1 MKDLSTLAK
10 LLAEEDIHVIHRKQS
25 TAMFDVKNRE
35 LSLPIWKEMS
45 KDIQDLMTV
54 HEIGHALWTP
64 LEQLERAR
72 NENIEFSFVNVLEDV
87 RIEKLAQNKYP
98 GSVKVFRRG
107 YRELIQ
113 TNFFETLNRDISKI
127 NLIDRINLHYKHH
140 VGVPFSS
147 EEQVWVEKAN
157 NTVTPD
163 DVLELAKE
171 LYEYMVQNQKED
183 DSEEQNIPKNSQSEN
198 MLSPDPSAMGMPSNT
213 PTPSDEGDELEEN
226 SDNGNTA
233 DSKSENEGSIPSSPA
248 SSEESDEESD
258 DVGSASSTEKSEE
271 ESDDSLSEEI
281 TGESQS
287 DGGNGSKAPISAS
300 TDKAS
305 STNTQNMLDGDASDR
320 QYAFTPKVN
329 TKEVIV
335 SYKSILDRWGT
346 WYAKQKSTDERWFN
360 YTASELAS
368 TKKSS
373 KKIVQY
379 LVKEFEMKKAADL
392 YSRSSTSKTGSLNMS
407 KLHTYKYNDDLFA
420 KITTL
425 PGATNH
431 GLVLFL
437 DWSGSMAH
445 NLQGTLNQLYNI
457 IWFCNQVKIPFEVFA
472 FSNVYTSTSNGR
484 ERGIDNFEK
493 LTTAKSGEYKLRV
506 NLLQFFSSKMKKND
520 IQTMMHYLNMYA
532 SRWGGFKDW
541 KETGYPYSEHRAFGL
556 GSTPLNDTI
565 VCAMDILPMYK
576 KSTGVQKLHTVFLTD
591 GAGDSMD
598 TVHHVK
604 ETSDGDVM
612 SEKYMSSWF
621 NGTTVITDSV
631 TNKSVSGNTQS
642 KGGQTTA
649 LLELLRKR
657 VPDMSIVNFF
667 VAGSGRS
674 GNIKKNDLYSYF
686 EYSEIPDKIKQ
697 LKKDNVLVVENGQ
710 GFDQLY
716 LLPGLGGV
724 STDID
729 ELDVKVGASKS
740 QLKRAFGK
748 MTSGKLTS
756 RPVLNNFIKMVA

>member
-1 MKDLSTLAK
+1 MKNLSTLAK

-64 LEQLERAR
+64 LELLVRATK
-72 NENIEFSFVNVLEDV
+72 ENIEFSFVNVLEDV

-107 YRELIQ
+107 YRELIRN
-113 TNFFETLNRDISKI
+113 NFFETLNIDISKI

-171 LYEYMVQNQKED
+171 LYEYMVQNQKESDSGQD
-183 DSEEQNIPKNSQSEN
+183 DGRSLQSEN
-198 MLSPDPSAMGMPSNT
+198 MLSPEDINAMPSNT
-213 PTPSDEGDELEEN
+213 PMPSDEGEGLEEN
-226 SDNGNTA
+226 SDNGNTT
-233 DSKSENEGSIPSSPA
+233 DSKSENEGSTPSSPA

-258 DVGSASSTEKSEE
+258 DVGSASSSEKSGE
-271 ESDDSLSEEI
+271 ESDDNSSEES
-281 TGESQS
+281 TGESQA
-287 DGGNGSKAPISAS
+287 DGGESSETPITAS

-305 STNTQNMLDGDASDR
+305 SNNIQNMLDSTASDR
-320 QYAFTPKVN
+320 QYTFTPKVN

-335 SYKSILDRWGT
+335 SYKSILDSWGT
-346 WYAKQKSTDERWFN
+346 WYTKQKSTDERWFN

-392 YSRSSTSKTGSLNMS
+392 YSRASTSKTGSLNMS

-472 FSNVYTSTSNGR
+472 FSNVYSNISNGHQ
-484 ERGIDNFEK
+484 RGTDNFEK
-493 LTTAKSGEYKLRV
+493 LTTAKSSEYKLKV
-506 NLLQFFSSKMKKND
+506 NLLQFFSSKMKKNEM
-520 IQTMMHYLNMYA
+520 QTMMHYLNMYA

-556 GSTPLNDTI
+556 GSTPLNDAI

-621 NGTTVITDSV
+621 DGTTVITDSV
-631 TNKSVSGNTQS
+631 TNKSVTVNSQS
-642 KGGQTTA
+642 RGGQTAA

-674 GNIKKNDLYSYF
+674 GNIKKGDLYNYF
-686 EYSEIPDKIKQ
+686 GYSEIPDKMKQ
-697 LKKDNVLVVENGQ
+697 LKKENVLVIENGQ

-724 STDID
+724 STDTD
-729 ELDVKVGASKS
+729 ELDVEVGASKS

-748 MTSGKLTS
+748 MTSGKLAS

>member
-1 MKDLSTLAK
+1 MKNLSTLAK

-64 LEQLERAR
+64 LELLERATK
-72 NENIEFSFVNVLEDV
+72 ENIEFSFVNVLEDV

-113 TNFFETLNRDISKI
+113 NNFFETLNIDISKI

-171 LYEYMVQNQKED
+171 LYEYMVQNQKESDSGQD
-183 DSEEQNIPKNSQSEN
+183 DGRSLQSEN
-198 MLSPDPSAMGMPSNT
+198 MLSPEDINAMPSNT
-213 PTPSDEGDELEEN
+213 PMPSDEGEGLEEN
-226 SDNGNTA
+226 SDNGNTT
-233 DSKSENEGSIPSSPA
+233 DSKSENEGSTPSSPA
-248 SSEESDEESD
+248 SSEESDKESD
-258 DVGSASSTEKSEE
+258 DVGSASSSEKSGE
-271 ESDDSLSEEI
+271 ESDDNSSEES
-281 TGESQS
+281 TGESQA
-287 DGGNGSKAPISAS
+287 DGGESSETPITAS

-305 STNTQNMLDGDASDR
+305 SNNIQNMLDSTASDR
-320 QYAFTPKVN
+320 QYTFTPKVN

-335 SYKSILDRWGT
+335 SYKSILDSWGT
-346 WYAKQKSTDERWFN
+346 WYTKQKSTDERWFN

-392 YSRSSTSKTGSLNMS
+392 YSRASTSKTGSLNMS

-472 FSNVYTSTSNGR
+472 FSNVYSNISNGHQ
-484 ERGIDNFEK
+484 RGTDNFEK
-493 LTTAKSGEYKLRV
+493 LTTAKSSEYKLKV
-506 NLLQFFSSKMKKND
+506 NLLQFFSSKMKKNEM
-520 IQTMMHYLNMYA
+520 QTMMHYLNMYA

-556 GSTPLNDTI
+556 GSTPLNDAI

-631 TNKSVSGNTQS
+631 TNKSVTVNIQS
-642 KGGQTTA
+642 RGGQTAA

-674 GNIKKNDLYSYF
+674 GNIKKGDLYNYF
-686 EYSEIPDKIKQ
+686 GYSEIPDKMKQ
-697 LKKDNVLVVENGQ
+697 LKKENVLVIENGQ

-724 STDID
+724 STDTD
-729 ELDVKVGASKS
+729 ELDVEVGASKS

-748 MTSGKLTS
+748 MTSGKLAS

>member
-1 MKDLSTLAK
+1 MKNLSTLAK

-64 LEQLERAR
+64 LELLVRATK
-72 NENIEFSFVNVLEDV
+72 ENIEFSFVNVLEDV

-113 TNFFETLNRDISKI
+113 NNFFETLNIDISKI

-171 LYEYMVQNQKED
+171 LYEYMVQNQKESDSGQD
-183 DSEEQNIPKNSQSEN
+183 DGRSLQSEN
-198 MLSPDPSAMGMPSNT
+198 MLSPEDINAMPSNT
-213 PTPSDEGDELEEN
+213 PMPSDEGEGLEEN
-226 SDNGNTA
+226 SDNGNTT
-233 DSKSENEGSIPSSPA
+233 DSKSENEGSTPSSPA

-258 DVGSASSTEKSEE
+258 DVGSASSSEKSGE
-271 ESDDSLSEEI
+271 ESDDNSSEES
-281 TGESQS
+281 TGESQA
-287 DGGNGSKAPISAS
+287 DGGESSETPITAS

-305 STNTQNMLDGDASDR
+305 SNNIQNMLDSTASDR
-320 QYAFTPKVN
+320 QYTFTPKVN

-335 SYKSILDRWGT
+335 SYKSILDSWGT
-346 WYAKQKSTDERWFN
+346 WYTKQKSTDERWFN

-392 YSRSSTSKTGSLNMS
+392 YSRASTSKTGSLNMS

-472 FSNVYTSTSNGR
+472 FSNVYSNISNGHQ
-484 ERGIDNFEK
+484 RGTDNFEK
-493 LTTAKSGEYKLRV
+493 LTTAKSSEYKLKV
-506 NLLQFFSSKMKKND
+506 NLLQFFSSKMKKNEM
-520 IQTMMHYLNMYA
+520 QTMMHYLNMYA

-556 GSTPLNDTI
+556 GSTPLNDAI

-621 NGTTVITDSV
+621 DGTTVITDSV
-631 TNKSVSGNTQS
+631 TNKSVTVNSQS
-642 KGGQTTA
+642 RGGQTAA

-674 GNIKKNDLYSYF
+674 GNIKKGDLYNYF
-686 EYSEIPDKIKQ
+686 GYSEIPDKMKQ
-697 LKKDNVLVVENGQ
+697 LKKENVLVIENGQ

-724 STDID
+724 STDTD
-729 ELDVKVGASKS
+729 ELDVEVGASKS

-748 MTSGKLTS
+748 MTSGKLAS

>member
-25 TAMFDVKNRE
+25 TAMFDVKNRT

-45 KDIQDLMTV
+45 KDIQDLMTI
-54 HEIGHALWTP
+54 HEVGHALWTP
-64 LEQLERAR
+64 LEQLERAID
-72 NENIEFSFVNVLEDV
+72 ENIEFSFVNVLEDV
-87 RIEKLAQNKYP
+87 RIEKLAQKKYP

-113 TNFFETLNRDISKI
+113 SNFFETLNRDISEI

-171 LYEYMVQNQKED
+171 LYEYMVQNQKESDFGHD
-183 DSEEQNIPKNSQSEN
+183 DDRSLQSEN
-198 MLSPDPSAMGMPSNT
+198 MLSPEDISGMPSNT
-213 PTPSDEGDELEEN
+213 PMPSNKGEELEEN
-226 SDNGNTA
+226 SDNGNTT
-233 DSKSENEGSIPSSPA
+233 DSKSENEGSTPSSPA
-248 SSEESDEESD
+248 SSEESGEESN
-258 DVGSASSTEKSEE
+258 DVGSASSSEKSDE
-271 ESDDSLSEEI
+271 ESDDSSSKES
-281 TGESQS
+281 TGESQA
-287 DGGNGSKAPISAS
+287 DGGESSGTPITAS

-305 STNTQNMLDGDASDR
+305 SNNTKNMLDGNASDR

-335 SYKSILDRWGT
+335 SYKTILEIWNTSIT
-346 WYAKQKSTDERWFN
+346 KQKERDNRWFN
-360 YTASELAS
+360 YTASELET

-392 YSRSSTSKTGSLNMS
+392 YARSSSSKTGSLDMS

-472 FSNVYTSTSNGR
+472 FSNSYGTPNSLGAHV
-484 ERGIDNFEK
+484 DNFSK
-493 LTTAKSGEYKLRV
+493 ITTPKSGEYKLRV
-506 NLLQFFSSKMKKND
+506 NLLQFFSSKMNKNE
-520 IQTMMHYLNMYA
+520 IQTMMHNLNMYA
-532 SRWGGFKDW
+532 SRWGGYKDW
-541 KETGYPYSEHRAFGL
+541 REVGYPYSEPRGFGL
-556 GSTPLNDTI
+556 GSTPLNDAI
-565 VCAMDILPMYK
+565 ICAMDILPKYK

-591 GAGDSMD
+591 GAGDSMSD
-598 TVHHVK
+598 VHHVH
-604 ETSDGDVM
+604 ETENGDVM
-612 SEKYMSSWF
+612 GEGRMSSYF
-621 NGTTVITDSV
+621 SGTTIITDSV
-631 TNKSVSGNTQS
+631 TGKTVETNK
-642 KGGQTTA
+642 KDLWKGQTGM

-657 VPDMSIVNFF
+657 VPDMNIVNFF
-667 VAGSGRS
+667 VAGSGRN
-674 GNIKKNDLYSYF
+674 GTIKKGDLYSYF
-686 EYSEIPDKIKQ
+686 GYSEIPAKIQ
-697 LKKDNVLVVENGQ
+697 ELKKNNVLVIEKGQ

-724 STDID
+724 STDTD
-729 ELDVKVGASKS
+729 ELDVEVGASKA

>member
-1 MKDLSTLAK
+1 MKNLSTLAK

-64 LEQLERAR
+64 LELLERATK
-72 NENIEFSFVNVLEDV
+72 ENIEFSFVNVLEDV

-113 TNFFETLNRDISKI
+113 NNFFETLNIDISKI

-171 LYEYMVQNQKED
+171 LYEYMVQNQKESDSGQD
-183 DSEEQNIPKNSQSEN
+183 DGRSLQSEN
-198 MLSPDPSAMGMPSNT
+198 MLSPEDINAMPSNT
-213 PTPSDEGDELEEN
+213 PMPSDEGEGLEEN
-226 SDNGNTA
+226 SDNGNTT
-233 DSKSENEGSIPSSPA
+233 DSKSENEGSTPSSPA

-258 DVGSASSTEKSEE
+258 DVGSASSSEKSGE
-271 ESDDSLSEEI
+271 ESDDNSSEES
-281 TGESQS
+281 TGESQA
-287 DGGNGSKAPISAS
+287 DGGESSETPITAS

-305 STNTQNMLDGDASDR
+305 SNNIQNMLDSTASDR
-320 QYAFTPKVN
+320 QYTFTPKVN

-335 SYKSILDRWGT
+335 SYKSILDSWGT
-346 WYAKQKSTDERWFN
+346 WYTKQKSTDERWFN

-392 YSRSSTSKTGSLNMS
+392 YSRASTSKTGSLNMS

-472 FSNVYTSTSNGR
+472 FSNVYSNISNGHQ
-484 ERGIDNFEK
+484 RGTDNFEK
-493 LTTAKSGEYKLRV
+493 LTTAKSSEYKLKV
-506 NLLQFFSSKMKKND
+506 NLLQFFSSKMKKNEM
-520 IQTMMHYLNMYA
+520 QTMMHYLNMYA

-556 GSTPLNDTI
+556 GSTPLNDAI

-621 NGTTVITDSV
+621 DGTTVITDSV
-631 TNKSVSGNTQS
+631 TNKSVTVNSQS
-642 KGGQTTA
+642 RGGQTAA

-674 GNIKKNDLYSYF
+674 GNIKKGDLYNYF
-686 EYSEIPDKIKQ
+686 GYSEIPDKMKQ
-697 LKKDNVLVVENGQ
+697 LKKENVLVIENGQ

-724 STDID
+724 STDTD
-729 ELDVKVGASKS
+729 ELDVEVGASKS

-748 MTSGKLTS
+748 MTSGKLAS

>member
-1 MKDLSTLAK
+1 MKNLSTLAK

-64 LEQLERAR
+64 LELLERATK
-72 NENIEFSFVNVLEDV
+72 ENIEFSFVNVLEDV

-113 TNFFETLNRDISKI
+113 NNFFETLNIDISKI

-171 LYEYMVQNQKED
+171 LYEYMVQNQKESDSGQD
-183 DSEEQNIPKNSQSEN
+183 DGRSLQSEN
-198 MLSPDPSAMGMPSNT
+198 MLSPEDINAMPSNT
-213 PTPSDEGDELEEN
+213 PMPSDEGEGLEEN
-226 SDNGNTA
+226 SDNGNTT
-233 DSKSENEGSIPSSPA
+233 DSKSENEGSTPSSPA

-258 DVGSASSTEKSEE
+258 DVGSASSSEKSGE
-271 ESDDSLSEEI
+271 ESDDNSSEES
-281 TGESQS
+281 TGESQA
-287 DGGNGSKAPISAS
+287 DGGESSETPITAS

-305 STNTQNMLDGDASDR
+305 SNNIQNMLDSTASDR
-320 QYAFTPKVN
+320 QYTFTPKVN

-335 SYKSILDRWGT
+335 SYKSILDSWGT
-346 WYAKQKSTDERWFN
+346 WYTKQKSTDERWFN

-392 YSRSSTSKTGSLNMS
+392 YSRASTSKTGSLNMS

-472 FSNVYTSTSNGR
+472 FSNVYSNISNGHQ
-484 ERGIDNFEK
+484 RGTDNFEK
-493 LTTAKSGEYKLRV
+493 LTTAKSSEYKLKV
-506 NLLQFFSSKMKKND
+506 NLLQFFSSKMKKNEM
-520 IQTMMHYLNMYA
+520 QTMMHYLNMYA

-556 GSTPLNDTI
+556 GSTPLNDAI

-631 TNKSVSGNTQS
+631 TNKSVTVNSQS
-642 KGGQTTA
+642 RGGQTAA

-674 GNIKKNDLYSYF
+674 GNIKKGDLYNYF
-686 EYSEIPDKIKQ
+686 GYSEIPDKMKQ
-697 LKKDNVLVVENGQ
+697 LKKENVLVIENGQ

-724 STDID
+724 STDTD
-729 ELDVKVGASKS
+729 ELDVEVGASKS

-748 MTSGKLTS
+748 MTSGKLAS

>member
-25 TAMFDVKNRE
+25 TAMFDVKNRT

-45 KDIQDLMTV
+45 KDIQDLMTI
-54 HEIGHALWTP
+54 HEVGHALWTP
-64 LEQLERAR
+64 LEQLERAIA
-72 NENIEFSFVNVLEDV
+72 ENIEFSFVNVLEDV
-87 RIEKLAQNKYP
+87 RIEKLAQKKYP
-98 GSVKVFRRG
+98 GSVKIFRRG

-140 VGVPFSS
+140 VDVPFSS

-171 LYEYMVQNQKED
+171 LYEYMVQNQKESDFGQD
-183 DSEEQNIPKNSQSEN
+183 DGRSLESEN
-198 MLSPDPSAMGMPSNT
+198 MLSPEDNNAMPSNT
-213 PTPSDEGDELEEN
+213 PMPSDEGEGLEEN
-226 SDNGNTA
+226 SDNGNTT
-233 DSKSENEGSIPSSPA
+233 DSKSENEGSTPSSPA
-248 SSEESDEESD
+248 SSEESDEESND
-258 DVGSASSTEKSEE
+258 IGSASSSEKSDK
-271 ESDDSLSEEI
+271 ESDDTSSEESI
-281 TGESQS
+281 GESQA
-287 DGGNGSKAPISAS
+287 DGGESSGTPITAS

-305 STNTQNMLDGDASDR
+305 SNNTKNMLDGNASDR

-335 SYKSILDRWGT
+335 SYKTILEIWNTSIT
-346 WYAKQKSTDERWFN
+346 KQKEHDNRWFN
-360 YTASELAS
+360 YTATELET

-392 YSRSSTSKTGSLNMS
+392 YARSSSSKTGSLDMS

-472 FSNVYTSTSNGR
+472 FSNSYGTPNSLGAYV
-484 ERGIDNFEK
+484 DNYSK
-493 LTTAKSGEYKLRV
+493 ITTPKSGEYKLKV
-506 NLLQFFSSKMKKND
+506 NLLQFFSSKMNKNE
-520 IQTMMHYLNMYA
+520 IQTMMHNLNMYA
-532 SRWGGFKDW
+532 SRWGSFKDW
-541 KETGYPYSEHRAFGL
+541 HEVGYPYSEPKGFGL
-556 GSTPLNDTI
+556 GSTPLNDAI
-565 VCAMDILPMYK
+565 ICAMDILPMYK

-591 GAGDSMD
+591 GAGDSMND
-598 TVHHVK
+598 IHHIH
-604 ETSDGDVM
+604 ETKDGDVM
-612 SEKYMSSWF
+612 GIGHMSSYF
-621 NGTTVITDSV
+621 SGTTVITDSV
-631 TNKSVSGNTQS
+631 TGKSVESNKKDLW
-642 KGGQTTA
+642 KGPTDM

-657 VPDMSIVNFF
+657 VPDMNIVNFF

-674 GNIKKNDLYSYF
+674 GTIKKGDLWSF
-686 EYSEIPDKIKQ
+686 FGYSEIPAKMKE
-697 LKKDNVLVVENGQ
+697 LKKDNVLVIENGQ

-716 LLPGLGGV
+716 LLPGLGGI
-724 STDID
+724 STDTD
-729 ELDVKVGASKS
+729 ELDVEVGASKA
-740 QLKRAFGK
+740 QLKKAFGK
-748 MTSGKLTS
+748 MASGKLTS
-756 RPVLNNFIKMVA
+756 RPVLSNFIKMVA

>member
-1 MKDLSTLAK
+1 MKNLSTLAK

-64 LEQLERAR
+64 LELLVRATK
-72 NENIEFSFVNVLEDV
+72 ENIEFSFVNVLEDV

-113 TNFFETLNRDISKI
+113 NNFFETLNIDISKI

-171 LYEYMVQNQKED
+171 LYEYMVQNQKESDSGQD
-183 DSEEQNIPKNSQSEN
+183 DGRSLQSEN
-198 MLSPDPSAMGMPSNT
+198 MLSPEDINAMPSNT
-213 PTPSDEGDELEEN
+213 PMPSDEGEGLEEN
-226 SDNGNTA
+226 SDNGNTT
-233 DSKSENEGSIPSSPA
+233 DSKSENEGSTPSSPA

-258 DVGSASSTEKSEE
+258 DVGSASSSEKSGE
-271 ESDDSLSEEI
+271 ESDDNSSEES
-281 TGESQS
+281 TGESQA
-287 DGGNGSKAPISAS
+287 DGGESSETPITAS

-305 STNTQNMLDGDASDR
+305 SNNIQNMLDSTASDR
-320 QYAFTPKVN
+320 QYTFTPKVN

-335 SYKSILDRWGT
+335 SYKSILDSWGT
-346 WYAKQKSTDERWFN
+346 WYTKQKSTDERWFN

-392 YSRSSTSKTGSLNMS
+392 YSRASTSKTGSLNMS

-472 FSNVYTSTSNGR
+472 FSNVYSNISNGHQ
-484 ERGIDNFEK
+484 RGTDNFEK
-493 LTTAKSGEYKLRV
+493 LTTAKSSEYKLKV
-506 NLLQFFSSKMKKND
+506 NLLQFFSSKMKKNEM
-520 IQTMMHYLNMYA
+520 QTMMHYLNMYA

-556 GSTPLNDTI
+556 GSTPLNDAI

-631 TNKSVSGNTQS
+631 TNKSVTVNSQS
-642 KGGQTTA
+642 RGGQTAA

-674 GNIKKNDLYSYF
+674 GNIKKGDLYNYF
-686 EYSEIPDKIKQ
+686 GYSEIPDKMKQ
-697 LKKDNVLVVENGQ
+697 LKKENVLVIENGQ

-724 STDID
+724 STDTD
-729 ELDVKVGASKS
+729 ELDVEVGASKS

-748 MTSGKLTS
+748 MTSGKLAS

>member
-1 MKDLSTLAK
+1 
-10 LLAEEDIHVIHRKQS
+10 
-25 TAMFDVKNRE
+25 MFDVKNRE

-64 LEQLERAR
+64 LELLERATK
-72 NENIEFSFVNVLEDV
+72 ENIEFSFVNVLEDV

-113 TNFFETLNRDISKI
+113 NNFFETLNIDISKI

-171 LYEYMVQNQKED
+171 LYEYMVQNQKESDSGQD
-183 DSEEQNIPKNSQSEN
+183 DGRSSQSEN
-198 MLSPDPSAMGMPSNT
+198 MLSPEDINAMPSNT
-213 PTPSDEGDELEEN
+213 PMPSDEGEGLEEN
-226 SDNGNTA
+226 SDNGNTT
-233 DSKSENEGSIPSSPA
+233 DSKSENEGSTPSSPA

-258 DVGSASSTEKSEE
+258 DVGSASSSEKSGE
-271 ESDDSLSEEI
+271 ESDDNSSEES
-281 TGESQS
+281 TGESQA
-287 DGGNGSKAPISAS
+287 DGGESSETPITAS

-305 STNTQNMLDGDASDR
+305 SNNIQNMLDSTASDR
-320 QYAFTPKVN
+320 QYTFTPKVN

-335 SYKSILDRWGT
+335 SYKSILDSWGT
-346 WYAKQKSTDERWFN
+346 WYTKQKSTDERWFN

-392 YSRSSTSKTGSLNMS
+392 YSRASTSKTGSLNMS

-472 FSNVYTSTSNGR
+472 FSNVYSNISNGHQ
-484 ERGIDNFEK
+484 RGTDNFEK
-493 LTTAKSGEYKLRV
+493 LTTAKSSEYKLKV
-506 NLLQFFSSKMKKND
+506 NLLQFFSSKMKKNEM
-520 IQTMMHYLNMYA
+520 QTMMHYLNMYA

-556 GSTPLNDTI
+556 GSTPLNDAI

-631 TNKSVSGNTQS
+631 TNKSVTVNIQS
-642 KGGQTTA
+642 RGGQTAA

-674 GNIKKNDLYSYF
+674 GNIKKGDLYNYF
-686 EYSEIPDKIKQ
+686 GYSEIPDKMKQ
-697 LKKDNVLVVENGQ
+697 LKKENVLVIENGQ

-724 STDID
+724 STDTD
-729 ELDVKVGASKS
+729 ELDVEVGASKS

-748 MTSGKLTS
+748 MTSGKLAS

>member
-1 MKDLSTLAK
+1 
-10 LLAEEDIHVIHRKQS
+10 
-25 TAMFDVKNRE
+25 
-35 LSLPIWKEMS
+35 
-45 KDIQDLMTV
+45 
-54 HEIGHALWTP
+54 
-64 LEQLERAR
+64 
-72 NENIEFSFVNVLEDV
+72 
-87 RIEKLAQNKYP
+87 
-98 GSVKVFRRG
+98 
-107 YRELIQ
+107 
-113 TNFFETLNRDISKI
+113 
-127 NLIDRINLHYKHH
+127 
-140 VGVPFSS
+140 
-147 EEQVWVEKAN
+147 
-157 NTVTPD
+157 
-163 DVLELAKE
+163 
-171 LYEYMVQNQKED
+171 
-183 DSEEQNIPKNSQSEN
+183 
-198 MLSPDPSAMGMPSNT
+198 
-213 PTPSDEGDELEEN
+213 
-226 SDNGNTA
+226 
-233 DSKSENEGSIPSSPA
+233 
-248 SSEESDEESD
+248 
-258 DVGSASSTEKSEE
+258 
-271 ESDDSLSEEI
+271 
-281 TGESQS
+281 
-287 DGGNGSKAPISAS
+287 
-300 TDKAS
+300 
-305 STNTQNMLDGDASDR
+305 MLDSTASDR
-320 QYAFTPKVN
+320 QYTFTPKVN

-335 SYKSILDRWGT
+335 SYKSILDSWGT
-346 WYAKQKSTDERWFN
+346 WYTKQKSTDERWFN

-392 YSRSSTSKTGSLNMS
+392 YSRASTSKTGSLNMS

-472 FSNVYTSTSNGR
+472 FSNVYSNISNGHQ
-484 ERGIDNFEK
+484 RGTDNFEK
-493 LTTAKSGEYKLRV
+493 LTTAKSSEYKLKV
-506 NLLQFFSSKMKKND
+506 NLLQFFSSKMKKNEM
-520 IQTMMHYLNMYA
+520 QTMMHYLNMYA

-556 GSTPLNDTI
+556 GSTPLNDAI

-621 NGTTVITDSV
+621 DGTTVITDSV
-631 TNKSVSGNTQS
+631 TNKSVTVNSQS
-642 KGGQTTA
+642 RGGQTAA

-674 GNIKKNDLYSYF
+674 GNIKKGDLYNYF
-686 EYSEIPDKIKQ
+686 GYSEIPDKMKQ
-697 LKKDNVLVVENGQ
+697 LKKENVLVIENGQ

-724 STDID
+724 STDTD
-729 ELDVKVGASKS
+729 ELDVEVGASKS

-748 MTSGKLTS
+748 MTSGKLAS